1 MWKKN
6 ITPIITILTTINA
19 YYNLHINDEKCENFI
34 PNDSVNRPVMQK
46 TFSISKFKT
55 IIRMSQKPNEG

>member
-6 ITPIITILTTINA
+6 IENSHRKA
-19 YYNLHINDEKCENFI
+19 YYKLHTNDEKCENFI
-34 PNDSVNRPVMQK
+34 PNDSVNTPVMQK
-46 TFSISKFKT
+46 TFSISKFKN